1 MKRAG
6 KKPKSNQVRMT
17 AKEIDRLKKDVTKSA
32 VDKSVLLILAAAT
45 DELHLTDDQLAA
57 IMIRTNRYAGY
68 IDDHLVK
75 LKDIQA
81 SIEKSTGIKLKGWL

>member
-32 VDKSVLLILAAAT
+32 VDKSVLLILAA
-45 DELHLTDDQLAA
+45 
-57 IMIRTNRYAGY
+57 IMVRTNRYAGY

-81 SIEKSTGIKLKGWL
+81 SIEKSTGIKLKEWL